1 MTERLRDSKWK
12 KILKDFG
19 VCHENSL
26 IESFKMS
33 PHLIGLSWGL
43 KSLLWPA
50 SGSGLDVIWKLI
62 PQLRHIKWGLILK
75 LSLRPFL
82 SHHLESLRIF
92 FHFMSPCRA
101 VRHQITNGWISSTD
115 FTWVFIQAHLIQ
127 GWGSMRLTFVL
138 KCTHRSHGKPSNVK
152 GFIESFEMSPHSI
165 CLA

>member
-1 MTERLRDSKWK
+1 MSYRIYLNVLKASIFTERLRDLKWK

-19 VCHENSL
+19 ECHENSL

-33 PHLIGLSWGL
+33 PHLICLSWGL
-43 KSLLWPA
+43 RSLLWPA

-101 VRHQITNGWISSTD
+101 VQLNGISKMFDPFYLCQWCINLAS
-115 FTWVFIQAHLIQ
+115 I
-127 GWGSMRLTFVL
+127 L
-138 KCTHRSHGKPSNVK
+138 KRND
-152 GFIESFEMSPHSI
+152 IHSV
-165 CLA
+165 

>member
-1 MTERLRDSKWK
+1 MLRHPWNSPHSQFGSTERLRDSKWK

-19 VCHENSL
+19 ECHENSL

-33 PHLIGLSWGL
+33 PHLICLSWGL
-43 KSLLWPA
+43 RSLLWPA

-101 VRHQITNGWISSTD
+101 VYFVHSSD
-115 FTWVFIQAHLIQ
+115 Q
-127 GWGSMRLTFVL
+127 
-138 KCTHRSHGKPSNVK
+138 
-152 GFIESFEMSPHSI
+152 SPGHTVMWMWSSGHMVRWSYIIHDI
-165 CLA
+165 CLEGA